1 MHVHYVHQEDQS
13 VLKIHKK
20 NMGAFIHRNTYPY
33 ITHGYPKRLGN
44 FNMKQY
50 ENGENSMIF
59 PGTLCFYIQCIPA
72 YTLFSY
78 NKCAQAYTLCSHI
91 QCAPTY
97 KYILL
102 IQLKHNAYR
111 VDVLLY
117 AMKYTKPAI
126 FFKCTQKG
134 AQEMI

>member
-1 MHVHYVHQEDQS
+1 
-13 VLKIHKK
+13 
-20 NMGAFIHRNTYPY
+20 
-33 ITHGYPKRLGN
+33 
-44 FNMKQY
+44 
-50 ENGENSMIF
+50 MIF
-59 PGTLCFYIQCIPA
+59 PGTLWFYIQCIPLF
-72 YTLFSY
+72 TLFSY
-78 NKCAQAYTLCSHI
+78 NKCAQTYILCSHI

-126 FFKCTQKG
+126 FLSAHRKEHKR
-134 AQEMI
+134 